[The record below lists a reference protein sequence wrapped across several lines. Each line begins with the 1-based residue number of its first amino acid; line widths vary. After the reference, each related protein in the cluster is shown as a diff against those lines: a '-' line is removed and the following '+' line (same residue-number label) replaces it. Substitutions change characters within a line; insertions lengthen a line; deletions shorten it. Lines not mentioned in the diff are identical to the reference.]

1 MTAPTPTRPA
11 LPLRLFSDSRITY
24 RLPGGHLATL
34 DGCWDGTTD
43 GWGRLA
49 IVERRGEWDEARRVY
64 VYLREIVEVKELP

>member
-1 MTAPTPTRPA
+1 
-11 LPLRLFSDSRITY
+11 
-24 RLPGGHLATL
+24 LATL